1 MDNLKHIRAQGREA
15 KRLNDEENHN
25 ITAHNCPYGPGDNR
39 DAWMAGFGGEEEA
52 VEQVDT
58 SQPTTEDV
66 RTEPAK
72 TVRKAPAKKSSR
84 SKKAADKDG
93 DPATGADAIGDTTV
107 RTETTGTGETAL
119 KTTVESSGEAASG
132 IKTTVGDPAATD
144 GDPTAAG
151 IDSPVAP
158 QGDAAEKLAR
168 DLM

>member
-1 MDNLKHIRAQGREA
+1 MDNLKHVRAQGREA

-66 RTEPAK
+66 RTETAK
-72 TVRKAPAKKSSR
+72 TVRAAPKGKSR
-84 SKKAADKDG
+84 GKKAAGKDG
-93 DPATGADAIGDTTV
+93 NPATGADAIGKTTV
-107 RTETTGTGETAL
+107 RTDTTGTGETAL
-119 KTTVESSGEAASG
+119 TTKVESSGEAASG
-132 IKTTVGDPAATD
+132 IETTVGDPAATD

-158 QGDAAEKLAR
+158 QGDAAAKLAK

>member
-39 DAWMAGFGGEEEA
+39 DAWMAGFGGQEEA

-66 RTEPAK
+66 RTETAK
-72 TVRKAPAKKSSR
+72 PVRKAPAKKSSR
-84 SKKAADKDG
+84 GKKAAG
-93 DPATGADAIGDTTV
+93 DQPATGADAIGDTTV
-107 RTETTGTGETAL
+107 RTDVTGTGETAL
-119 KTTVESSGEAASG
+119 TTKVTSEGEAASG
-132 IKTTVGDPAATD
+132 IETTVGDPAATD

-158 QGDAAEKLAR
+158 QGDAAAKLAK